1 MAGTLNQYP
10 GGRGHCWRDW
20 LKAAAVAAALNL
32 GLYLLMP
39 ALIATTPDK
48 PAFETLVPQVNLTR
62 IRPPEPRKPPEPVKP
77 PEPKP
82 LQQQPKP
89 TTTPLPTPK
98 LQLPFELNP
107 RLPSSPTTLD
117 LPPMETALPQ
127 GNFSE
132 TFSVGQLDGPL
143 TTLVQIPPVYPHSA
157 KRRNIEGWVKVR
169 FVVDENGTVDKVRV
183 LAAKPEGV
191 FEQSVLRCVS
201 SWRFKPGTVGGVAV
215 KALVEQTI
223 TFKLE

>member
-1 MAGTLNQYP
+1 MDSIVNRYP
-10 GGRGHCWRDW
+10 GLNGHSGRDW
-20 LKAAAVAAALNL
+20 CKAALVAAVLNL
-32 GLYLLMP
+32 ALYLLMP

-48 PAFETLVPQVNLTR
+48 PAFETLVPQISLTR
-62 IRPPEPRKPPEPVKP
+62 LRPPEPHKPSAPVKP

-82 LQQQPKP
+82 LERPQP

-107 RLPSSPTTLD
+107 RLPNSSTTLD

-169 FVVDENGTVDKVRV
+169 FVVDENGTVGKVSV

-201 SWRFKPGTVGGVAV
+201 GWRFKPGTVGGVAV
-215 KALVEQTI
+215 NALVEQTI

>member
-1 MAGTLNQYP
+1 MERSLDRYP
-10 GGRGHCWRDW
+10 GLDARSALDW
-20 LKAAAVAAALNL
+20 LKAGLIAAALNL

-39 ALIATTPDK
+39 LLIAAVPEK
-48 PAFETLVPQVNLTR
+48 PAFETLVPQINLTR
-62 IRPPEPRKPPEPVKP
+62 LRPPETRKNPEPVKP

-82 LQQQPKP
+82 LQHHKP
-89 TTTPLPTPK
+89 TATPLPAPK

-107 RLPSSPTTLD
+107 RLPSSSTTLN

-143 TTLVQIPPVYPHSA
+143 TTLVQMPPQYPSSA
-157 KRRNIEGWVKVR
+157 RRRNIEGWVKVR
-169 FVVDENGTVDKVRV
+169 FVVDENGIVGDVKV
-183 LAAKPEGV
+183 LAAKPTGV

-215 KALVEQTI
+215 KAHVEQTI

>member
-1 MAGTLNQYP
+1 MNGSVKPYP
-10 GGRGHCWRDW
+10 EFSRHSGADW
-20 LKAAAVAAALNL
+20 FKAALVAAGLNL
-32 GLYLLMP
+32 VLYLLMP
-39 ALIATTPDK
+39 ALIASTPDK
-48 PAFETLVPQVNLTR
+48 PAFDTLVPQINLTR
-62 IRPPEPRKPPEPVKP
+62 LRPPEPRKPPEPVKP

-82 LQQQPKP
+82 LERPKP
-89 TTTPLPTPK
+89 TATPLTTPK

-117 LPPMETALPQ
+117 LPPMETALPK
-127 GNFSE
+127 GNLSD
-132 TFSVGQLDGPL
+132 TFSPGQLDGPMSV
-143 TTLVQIPPVYPHSA
+143 LVQVPPVYPHSA

-169 FVVDENGTVDKVRV
+169 FVVDENGSVGKVSI
-183 LAAKPEGV
+183 LAAKPQGV

-201 SWRFKPGTVGGVAV
+201 GWRFKPGTVGGVTV

>member
-1 MAGTLNQYP
+1 MDSIINRYP
-10 GGRGHCWRDW
+10 GLTHSGRDW
-20 LKAAAVAAALNL
+20 CKAALVAAALNL
-32 GLYLLMP
+32 ALYLLMP

-48 PAFETLVPQVNLTR
+48 PAFETLVPQISLTR
-62 IRPPEPRKPPEPVKP
+62 LRPPEPHKPPAPVKP

-82 LQQQPKP
+82 LERPKP

-107 RLPSSPTTLD
+107 RLPSSSTTLD

-143 TTLVQIPPVYPHSA
+143 TSLVQIPPIYPHSA

-169 FVVDENGTVDKVRV
+169 FVVDENGTVGKVSV

-201 SWRFKPGTVGGVAV
+201 GWRFKPGTVGGVAV